1 MTKASFGFAASL
13 VAAAFLAAPAIAAD
27 LPLKAPVYKAAP
39 VPLTYNWSGFYAGG
53 HIGYLWGRT
62 RVEEDGELT
71 EPNAKTNG
79 VVGGVLGGYN
89 FQSGSWVFGVEADI
103 GWSNARGTGENTP
116 SVVVTELPNTYKI
129 RWTSHGRGRFGYAV
143 DRWLW
148 FVAGGVAVA
157 DFNFIEGGE
166 ITSNQRQG
174 AKFVGGSIGGGLEY
188 AFTDLVRGRLEYLY
202 DDFGH
207 KTYVN
212 ADGDSYRVG
221 VKAQTLR
228 GALVIKLGQ

>member
-1 MTKASFGFAASL
+1 MAKTALALTAI
-13 VAAAFLAAPAIAAD
+13 VAAILSGSPVSAAD
-27 LPLKAPVYKAAP
+27 LPVKARPYVAPVAP
-39 VPLTYNWSGFYAGG
+39 IYNWGGFYAGG

-62 RVEEDGELT
+62 RVEEDGVLT
-71 EPNAKTNG
+71 EPHAKTNG

-89 FQSGSWVFGVEADI
+89 FQSGPWVFGVEADF
-103 GWSNARGTGENTP
+103 GWSNARGHGGGNDL
-116 SVVVTELPNTYKI
+116 VVTELPNTYKI
-129 RWTSHGRGRFGYAV
+129 RWTTHGRGRLGFAV
-143 DRWLW
+143 DRSLW

-157 DFNFIEGGE
+157 DFNFIEGGD
-166 ITSNQRQG
+166 ITTSNRTDG
-174 AKFVGGSIGGGLEY
+174 AKFVGGSIGGGVEH

-212 ADGDSYRVG
+212 AEGETYRVG
-221 VKAQTLR
+221 LKGQTVR